1 MPIILSI
8 DIFFLEFADDLK
20 WKYHEILSLSLVRK
34 NYEAL
39 RKAAG
44 QFAFG
49 DIKRMLVGLVI
60 ENETKN
66 LELPKQFF
74 VDCGP
79 LVLKKNKI
87 V

>member
-1 MPIILSI
+1 MPIISSI
-8 DIFFLEFADDLK
+8 DVYFFLQFADDLK
-20 WKYHEILSLSLVRK
+20 GKYHEILSLSLVRK

-66 LELPKQFF
+66 VELLKQFF
-74 VDCGP
+74 CG
-79 LVLKKNKI
+79 LWAFVS
-87 V
+87 

>member
-1 MPIILSI
+1 MPIISSI
-8 DIFFLEFADDLK
+8 DVYFFLQFADDLK
-20 WKYHEILSLSLVRK
+20 GKYHEILSLSLVRK

-66 LELPKQFF
+66 VEWLKHFF

-79 LVLKKNKI
+79 LFLEKFL
-87 V
+87 

>member
-79 LVLKKNKI
+79 LVLKKIII